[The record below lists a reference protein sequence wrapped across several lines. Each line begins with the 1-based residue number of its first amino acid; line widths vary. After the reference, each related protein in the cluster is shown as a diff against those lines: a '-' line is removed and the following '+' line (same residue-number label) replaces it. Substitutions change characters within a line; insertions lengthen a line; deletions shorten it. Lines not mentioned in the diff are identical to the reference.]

1 MSATP
6 TNPPPFWQPR
16 PADFQI
22 PAADQHNHAPPGQSG
37 RPPPWA
43 QPYQPKGY
51 PPHQGSP
58 ENRRDEPRKSTP
70 SSYGMSGLSLIL
82 YGGKITP
89 KVHAGSMHTSK
100 EGTATLRPRACPRV
114 PSKAMLKI
122 IRHVR
127 HWAQPRNGVDPGED
141 EDEVQHLAH
150 TPGES
155 LARHHQSRPDPR
167 AAGFKPRGDRKGPS
181 SARSETTSQA
191 SADVDINRYLQDR
204 PPGLPSPDR
213 GTNGHVSGHLP
224 QQGDAALELLA
235 LWEEPGEKWPMGA
248 DTNGGSSMRAKTGSK
263 AQSVAEDVK
272 RKSVGGVKSGLV
284 GSSSVAT
291 SKDAVGQAPQARAPT
306 PLVDTS
312 EVPSPIASSAIPGVR
327 DGTESSA
334 CDGSLDK
341 DFPRSPQLEA
351 CAPQGVPADKAG
363 LLSLSGL
370 DSLAPV
376 EEQIGDCT
384 LPTARTASP
393 TTSVSTAGGTRT
405 SDESLA
411 DYPVLTPTPT
421 AMSFSPVTVTAY
433 SSRASESTLDLDD
446 DRSYAT
452 SAASAYTPGRSVTS
466 VERRAGPIGQQ
477 LREARIDRL
486 EARIEVLAADLEIL
500 RLELAQLRGE

>member
-22 PAADQHNHAPPGQSG
+22 PAADQHNHAPQGQSG
-37 RPPPWA
+37 GPPPWA
-43 QPYQPKGY
+43 RPYQPKGY
-51 PPHQGSP
+51 PPHQGYP
-58 ENRRDEPRKSTP
+58 ENRRDEPSP
-70 SSYGMSGLSLIL
+70 
-82 YGGKITP
+82 P
-89 KVHAGSMHTSK
+89 
-100 EGTATLRPRACPRV
+100 TL
-114 PSKAMLKI
+114 
-122 IRHVR
+122 
-127 HWAQPRNGVDPGED
+127 
-141 EDEVQHLAH
+141 
-150 TPGES
+150 
-155 LARHHQSRPDPR
+155 DPR
-167 AAGFKPRGDRKGPS
+167 APGFKPRGDRKGPAS
-181 SARSETTSQA
+181 SRSETTSNA
-191 SADVDINRYLQDR
+191 PADVDINRYLQDR
-204 PPGLPSPDR
+204 PPGLPSPDL
-213 GTNGHVSGHLP
+213 GTKGHASGHLP
-224 QQGDAALELLA
+224 PQGDAALELLA
-235 LWEEPGEKWPMGA
+235 LWEEPEEKWLMGA
-248 DTNGGSSMRAKTGSK
+248 DTDGGSSRRAKTSSK
-263 AQSVAEDVK
+263 TQSVAENAK
-272 RKSVGGVKSGLV
+272 RESTEGVKSGLV
-284 GSSSVAT
+284 ESSSTAA
-291 SKDAVGQAPQARAPT
+291 SKEIAGQPLLARVPT

-312 EVPSPIASSAIPGVR
+312 EVPSPITSSAIPGVR

-341 DFPRSPQLEA
+341 DFPRSPQLEV
-351 CAPQGVPADKAG
+351 CAPQGVPADKAR
-363 LLSLSGL
+363 LLSLSEL

-376 EEQIGDCT
+376 EGQIGDST

-421 AMSFSPVTVTAY
+421 ALSFSPVTVTAY
-433 SSRASESTLDLDD
+433 SSRASESTPDLDD